1 MIRLVT
7 ITLLAIITSATLPRT
22 HGEAAAHPA
31 ATCSPELALPP
42 GFCATVFADRLGH
55 VRHMAVAGDGTVYA
69 NNMGGR
75 DAGDPARPGL
85 VILRDTHG
93 TGQADRILRPFPAVA
108 GGTGV
113 ALYGGYVYVEDG
125 ARIVRHRLNPAGADP
140 RAEVVLSGLPTAGDH
155 HSHTIVITPDG
166 TLYVNSGSATNACQR
181 DNRKAGSPGLQ
192 PCDEKAMRA
201 GIWRYRADRLGQNF
215 APAARY
221 ASGIRNAV
229 GMALDQQGHLFATQH
244 GRDQLHENWPALYT
258 GDQGQNLPAETLLQ
272 VDAGADYGWPE
283 CYFDPGQNRLVL
295 APEYGGDGGHA
306 TGPCAARKAPVAAF
320 PAHWAPNDLAIYTG
334 RQFPQAY
341 RGGAFIAFH
350 GSWNRAPGP
359 QDGFNVVFQPLAQ
372 GRPAGAIVMF
382 ADGFAGP
389 GKAAGNA
396 RYRPTGLAV
405 GPDGALYISDDSQG
419 RIWKITYRGSP
430 DAPVAP
436 AAAVMAQAASPT
448 TQAPAHHLALPT
460 GITEAMVTYGRRLYA
475 GDEAGAGCAGCHGA
489 QAQGTAVGPRLVNR
503 QWQWSHGD
511 AAGIRATIIA
521 GVAHPKRF
529 SAPMPAYGGAPLNPA
544 QTSALAAYVWSIGHG
559 GAP

>member
-1 MIRLVT
+1 MIRLAA
-7 ITLLAIITSATLPRT
+7 ITLLAITT
-22 HGEAAAHPA
+22 AAAAPRAHGQAPA
-31 ATCSPELALPP
+31 PTAACTQGLALPP

-55 VRHMAVAGDGTVYA
+55 VRHMTVAGDGTVYA
-69 NNMGGR
+69 NSMGGH
-75 DAGDPARPGL
+75 DPGDSARPGL
-85 VILRDTHG
+85 IVLRDTHG
-93 TGQADRILRPFPAVA
+93 TGHADRIARPFHAA
-108 GGTGV
+108 FGGTGV
-113 ALYGGYVYVEDG
+113 ALYGGYVYLEDG
-125 ARIVRHRLNPAGADP
+125 ARIVRHRLTATGADP
-140 RAEVVLSGLPTAGDH
+140 RAEVVLSGLPTTGDH
-155 HSHTIVITPDG
+155 HSHTIVIALDG

-181 DNRKAGSPGLQ
+181 DNRKAGAIGLA
-192 PCDEKAMRA
+192 PCDEKAVRA
-201 GIWRYRADRLGQNF
+201 GIWRYRADRLGQSF
-215 APAARY
+215 GPAARY

-229 GMALDQQGHLFATQH
+229 GMALDQHGGLFATQH

-258 GDQGQNLPAETLLQ
+258 GVQGQNLPAEELLQ

-306 TGPCAARKAPVAAF
+306 TGPCAARHAPLAAY

-334 RQFPQAY
+334 RQFPEAY

-372 GRPAGAIVMF
+372 GRPAGAFVVF

-405 GPDGALYISDDSQG
+405 GPDGALYISDDNQG
-419 RIWKITYRGSP
+419 RIWQITYRGRA
-430 DAPVAP
+430 DAPVAA
-436 AAAVMAQAASPT
+436 AAAVKAQTASPV
-448 TQAPAHHLALPT
+448 APTPTRHVALPT
-460 GITEAMVTYGRRLYA
+460 GISEATVAYGRRLYA

-489 QAQGTAVGPRLVNR
+489 QAQGTAVGPRLIDR
-503 QWQWSHGD
+503 QWLWSHGD
-511 AAGIRATIIA
+511 PAGIRATIIA

-529 SAPMPAYGGAPLNPA
+529 SAPMPAYGGTPLTPA

-559 GAP
+559 GAL